1 MSIWLARRK
10 SSVPGGSAPSA
21 VAAEEICGN
30 TNGADGVLAKLT
42 AAAVTVA
49 TIE

>member
-1 MSIWLARRK
+1 LARRK

-21 VAAEEICGN
+21 DAADEMFGK
-30 TNGADGVLAKLT
+30 TNGAAGLFAKLT